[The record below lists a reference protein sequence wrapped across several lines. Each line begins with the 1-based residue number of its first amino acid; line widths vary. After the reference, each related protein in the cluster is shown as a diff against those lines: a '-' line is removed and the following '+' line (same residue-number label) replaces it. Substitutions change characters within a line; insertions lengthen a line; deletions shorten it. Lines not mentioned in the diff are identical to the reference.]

1 MKRKELPLFHNAPAK
16 KVLADACEANGIT
29 LELLRE
35 LIEVQR
41 GFAGSARQTGITSAL
56 DACLDGFV
64 ERERE
69 D

>member
-16 KVLADACEANGIT
+16 KVLAEACKANGIT

-56 DACLDGFV
+56 DTCLTAFV
-64 ERERE
+64 EHEQE